1 MPSKLEQT
9 LEKSMVPERFSRAG
23 SKAHQETQTEIHEV
37 VKSWYEV
44 LTAMLNLEPAKRWT
58 CKAAS
63 EHLGKVVRSE
73 EGERNAS
80 PSRKSP
86 AHTRPTST
94 GRPTRPAA
102 TSAFAALAA
111 PEGPHEERN
120 KNEMS
125 SPDRYSF

>member
-9 LEKSMVPERFSRAG
+9 LEKSMVPERFSMNG
-23 SKAHQETQTEIHEV
+23 SKAHQETQTEIQEV

-63 EHLGKVVRSE
+63 EHLGKIVRSE

-80 PSRKSP
+80 PSRGLP
-86 AHTRPTST
+86 APTRPTST
-94 GRPTRPAA
+94 GRPAA
-102 TSAFAALAA
+102 ASAFAA

-120 KNEMS
+120 KNDFF
-125 SPDRYSF
+125 SPDRYTL

>member
-9 LEKSMVPERFSRAG
+9 LEKSMVPERFSMNG
-23 SKAHQETQTEIHEV
+23 SKAHQETRPQIQEV

-73 EGERNAS
+73 QGERNAS
-80 PSRKSP
+80 LSRKSP

-94 GRPTRPAA
+94 GRPAG
-102 TSAFAALAA
+102 TSAFAA
-111 PEGPHEERN
+111 PEGPHAERN